1 MVKSL
6 WKVMAALVL
15 LSVLA
20 GCTPTPPPST
30 PTTEA
35 VSTADEATLHVTG
48 AIAGERTFT
57 AETLRALGTRET
69 AYTNKD
75 GETTT
80 YTGVP
85 LAALLAEVG
94 ASADATTLIFSARDG
109 YEAQAP
115 LADVTA
121 CAECIVAFQD
131 QGGFRVV
138 LPGFP
143 GNIQVRDLIT
153 LQVLADTAAIPQ
165 APSTGDETIPNDGPV
180 TVTDAAGRTVS
191 LPRLPRRIVIVGRG
205 PYMALHLLYTF
216 PEGRSRLI
224 GVESKSASQS
234 DFIVHVDP
242 DFADKVVGLA
252 VNPNP
257 EQIAALEPD
266 LVLMKSVVMEEMG
279 DALAQVSIPVVY
291 LGLETPEQFFQD
303 VTNLGLLLGNPTRA
317 EEVIAFYQSRL
328 DRITAR
334 VAEVP
339 ESERPRVLLV
349 YYSDRGAEVAV
360 QVPAQAWMQTFQVQ
374 AAGGIPVWL
383 SEAQITDGW
392 TVVNVEQIAAWNPDK
407 IFVVMS
413 YDHDT
418 QAVIDGLKADVYWK
432 ALTAVQNG
440 ELYAYPMDH
449 FEWDTPEPRWIL
461 GLTWLATRIHPDLF
475 ADVDMQAEIYAFFG
489 ELYGLDH
496 AAVDTAIMPKVLL
509 NVR

>member
-1 MVKSL
+1 MKL
-6 WKVMAALVL
+6 AWKMMLVL
-15 LSVLA
+15 VTLGIVS
-20 GCTPTPPPST
+20 GCTLPPSPT
-30 PTTEA
+30 PTTPE
-35 VSTADEATLHVTG
+35 SGATTLKITG
-48 AIAGERTFT
+48 AIAGERSFT

-85 LAALLAEVG
+85 FTTLLTEVG
-94 ASADATTLIFSARDG
+94 AAADATTLIFAAGDG
-109 YEAQAP
+109 YEAQAT
-115 LADVTA
+115 LADVAA

-131 QGGFRVV
+131 KGGFRVV

-143 GNIQVRDLIT
+143 SNIQVRDLIEI
-153 LQVLADTAAIPQ
+153 QVLSDAEAIPQ
-165 APSTGDETIPNDGPV
+165 APETGDEAIPNDGPV

-191 LPRLPRRIVIVGRG
+191 LERLPRRIVVAGRG

-242 DFADKVVGLA
+242 NFVDRVVSLA
-252 VNPNP
+252 ANPNP
-257 EQIAALEPD
+257 EQIAALKPD

-279 DALAQVSIPVVY
+279 DALAQVDIPVVY
-291 LGLETPEQFFQD
+291 VGLETPEQFFQD

-317 EEVIAFYQSRL
+317 DEVIAFYQSRL
-328 DRITAR
+328 DLVTSR
-334 VAEVP
+334 VADVP

-349 YYSDRGAEVAV
+349 DYSDRGAEVAV
-360 QVPAQAWMQTFQVQ
+360 QVPAQSWMQTFQVQ
-374 AAGGIPVWL
+374 AAGGLPVWMDK
-383 SEAQITDGW
+383 AQITDGW

-407 IFVVMS
+407 IFVVMT
-413 YDHDT
+413 YDHDM
-418 QAVIDGLKADVYWK
+418 QAVIDTLKADVYWSK
-432 ALTAVQNG
+432 LTATQNG

-449 FEWDTPEPRWIL
+449 FQWNTPEPRWIL
-461 GLTWLATRIHPDLF
+461 GFTWLATRIYPDLF
-475 ADVDMQAEIYAFFG
+475 ADVNLQEEIYAFFG
-489 ELYGLDH
+489 ELYGLDR
-496 AAVDTAIMPKVLL
+496 ATVDQVIMPKVFL